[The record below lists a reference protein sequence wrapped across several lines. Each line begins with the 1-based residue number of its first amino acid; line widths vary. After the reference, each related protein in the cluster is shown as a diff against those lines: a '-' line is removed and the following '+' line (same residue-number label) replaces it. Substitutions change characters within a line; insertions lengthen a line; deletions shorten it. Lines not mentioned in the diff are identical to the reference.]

1 MTDTTHQCFTARSSA
16 YLRNLTAEDRRAG
29 CFAVHYQRPPEDLRN
44 GHKSI
49 GLIAPVLIVSLYM
62 GEQKAIAD
70 KVARIL
76 NAHWDD
82 SAFADQPEGVE
93 A

>member
-1 MTDTTHQCFTARSSA
+1 MTDTPHQCFTARSTA
-16 YLRNLTAEDRRAG
+16 YVRNLTKEDRQEEF
-29 CFAVHYQRPPEDLRN
+29 FAVHYQRPPKDFGN

-49 GLIAPVLIVSLYM
+49 GLIAPLLIVSLYM
-62 GEQKAIAD
+62 DEQKAIAD

-82 SAFADQPEGVE
+82 PAFADQPGG
-93 A
+93 AAA